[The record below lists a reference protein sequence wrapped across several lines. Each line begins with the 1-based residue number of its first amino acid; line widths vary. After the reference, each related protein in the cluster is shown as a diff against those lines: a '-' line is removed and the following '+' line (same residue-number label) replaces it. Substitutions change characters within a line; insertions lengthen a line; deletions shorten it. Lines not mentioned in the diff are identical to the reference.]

1 MNFKIFNL
9 KKSFVKKDYN
19 YNIALYWRIIVFVFF
34 VVIIIS
40 FIYGFLVFTEIN
52 KDSGSP
58 EVNNVDKAS
67 QNRKDRIDKVLES
80 FSQKEQKTNAIINSP
95 SPVVDPSL

>member
-67 QNRKDRIDKVLES
+67 QNRKDRID
-80 FSQKEQKTNAIINSP
+80 
-95 SPVVDPSL
+95 

>member
-67 QNRKDRIDKVLES
+67 QNRKDRIDEVLES
-80 FSQKEQKTNAIINSP
+80 FSQKEQKTNVIINSP